1 MRYKLNTMI
10 NKKINKIKNKK
21 SQINRQIIR
30 VEMNRFNTT
39 KINNPIPMNRF
50 KLKTKIKI
58 RPLAHPTHFLK

>member
-1 MRYKLNTMI
+1 MI

-58 RPLAHPTHFLK
+58 